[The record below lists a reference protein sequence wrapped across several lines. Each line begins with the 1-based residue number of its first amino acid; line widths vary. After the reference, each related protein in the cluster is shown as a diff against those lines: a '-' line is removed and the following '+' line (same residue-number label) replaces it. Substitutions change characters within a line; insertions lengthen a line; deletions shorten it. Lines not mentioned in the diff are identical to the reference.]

1 MQSIEEK
8 KPFDVIIEINK
19 FLGFELQT
27 TERYK
32 ANQKQRN
39 GLIAQSKHK
48 KIVRKEFVFCLFGFS
63 VQWVTHFSFSACNFI
78 TLWYS
83 SILFWLQHVIQIHV
97 CPINHRIHFSLQRN
111 SQSLVYGNKLA
122 KSAPLLQSNSTEFHY
137 EQYFVPTKGHGWLT
151 FKNHTKIF
159 PTSVSNCRGSYV
171 CSSVFFSF
179 RF

>member
-48 KIVRKEFVFCLFGFS
+48 KIVRKEFVFCLFGVIS
-63 VQWVTHFSFSACNFI
+63 LHFDTVASCCDYNM
-78 TLWYS
+78 
-83 SILFWLQHVIQIHV
+83 
-97 CPINHRIHFSLQRN
+97 
-111 SQSLVYGNKLA
+111 
-122 KSAPLLQSNSTEFHY
+122 
-137 EQYFVPTKGHGWLT
+137 
-151 FKNHTKIF
+151 
-159 PTSVSNCRGSYV
+159 
-171 CSSVFFSF
+171 
-179 RF
+179 